1 MGIILLLPESG
12 SAHFLKTDLF
22 QKMRRHEAINTG
34 VKPCGSFTRPA
45 ACVYLHAVE
54 RILADARAV
63 TQLTAGGRG
72 LIRGPSPFFA
82 VRPAASVD
90 VKRWKEACLLDD
102 SFNPTD
108 TTNLTAFRY
117 FIEHYLMRHP
127 EVNTGRWL
135 MARQLDPTPHGLPV
149 EVYFSF
155 TEREFV
161 RYEHLAADCMEH
173 FIAMMPEFGLRAYQA
188 PTGYDFTQIN

>member
-1 MGIILLLPESG
+1 MLSL
-12 SAHFLKTDLF
+12 
-22 QKMRRHEAINTG
+22 RVN
-34 VKPCGSFTRPA
+34 
-45 ACVYLHAVE
+45 
-54 RILADARAV
+54 
-63 TQLTAGGRG
+63 G
-72 LIRGPSPFFA
+72 LIYQRMEAFIETVHHASPFLF
-82 VRPAASVD
+82 
-90 VKRWKEACLLDD
+90 
-102 SFNPTD
+102 SF
-108 TTNLTAFRY
+108 RH

-149 EVYFSF
+149 EVYFYF

>member
-1 MGIILLLPESG
+1 
-12 SAHFLKTDLF
+12 
-22 QKMRRHEAINTG
+22 
-34 VKPCGSFTRPA
+34 
-45 ACVYLHAVE
+45 
-54 RILADARAV
+54 
-63 TQLTAGGRG
+63 
-72 LIRGPSPFFA
+72 
-82 VRPAASVD
+82 
-90 VKRWKEACLLDD
+90 
-102 SFNPTD
+102 
-108 TTNLTAFRY
+108 
-117 FIEHYLMRHP
+117 MRHP

-149 EVYFSF
+149 EVYFYF